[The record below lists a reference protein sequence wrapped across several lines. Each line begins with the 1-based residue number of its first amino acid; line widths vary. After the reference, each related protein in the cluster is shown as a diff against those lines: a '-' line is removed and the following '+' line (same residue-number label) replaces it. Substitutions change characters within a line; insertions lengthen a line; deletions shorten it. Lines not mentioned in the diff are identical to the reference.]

1 MARIETDCDIDLKKK
16 SVKMS
21 VFRKFKFGSKVI
33 EILQKCFL

>member
-1 MARIETDCDIDLKKK
+1 MARIETDCDIDLKKR
-16 SVKMS
+16 VKMS